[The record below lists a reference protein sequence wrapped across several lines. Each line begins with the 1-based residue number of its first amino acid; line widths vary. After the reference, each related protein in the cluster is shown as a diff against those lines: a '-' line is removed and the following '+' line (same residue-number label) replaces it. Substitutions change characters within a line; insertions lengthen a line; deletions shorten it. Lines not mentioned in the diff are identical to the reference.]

1 MSEYKSSII
10 TLALGYAYING
21 KMTEEEYHE
30 AVALLEYA
38 MDCVYRYEGLE
49 F

>member
-21 KMTEEEYHE
+21 KMTELEYHE
-30 AVALLEYA
+30 AVALLEYSA
-38 MDCVYRYEGLE
+38 DCVFKYEGLE

>member
-21 KMTEEEYHE
+21 KMTEEGPGTE
-30 AVALLEYA
+30 
-38 MDCVYRYEGLE
+38 
-49 F
+49 